1 MAAKNRMNL
10 ELRSRPQGW
19 MSESRRLLSL
29 ETPRLQP
36 TGPWPPLPLFY
47 PSTPDRR
54 RLFWETEP
62 TGDGTNEPSRVA
74 ERELSFVPEDKFGRG
89 VLKRE
94 RERERERERGRDQ
107 RADAL
112 RKGLAVHLSRVVHG
126 RGGPARDLE
135 RSTRPARTGPA
146 ADMVKEGEREK
157 RERAGREGD
166 DERGEE
172 RGGDE
177 GEGGG
182 RGRGSTREDGALG
195 RARKPLPPVTLR
207 TPCLLG
213 PSFRAGACR
222 VLF

>member
-74 ERELSFVPEDKFGRG
+74 ERELRWTSLSRSLNSNSSQLCSRRQVRPRCSQEGE
-89 VLKRE
+89 RE
-94 RERERERERGRDQ
+94 REREREREGSARGCATQ
-107 RADAL
+107 RA
-112 RKGLAVHLSRVVHG
+112 
-126 RGGPARDLE
+126 
-135 RSTRPARTGPA
+135 RSTPLPSRTRARWTCEGFGTFHSPSSNGTGRRH
-146 ADMVKEGEREK
+146 GER
-157 RERAGREGD
+157 GREG
-166 DERGEE
+166 EE
-172 RGGDE
+172 R
-177 GEGGG
+177 EGGKG
-182 RGRGSTREDGALG
+182 GRRRKRGRERRG
-195 RARKPLPPVTLR
+195 
-207 TPCLLG
+207 
-213 PSFRAGACR
+213 
-222 VLF
+222 